1 MRQVPLI
8 VSVAAMVAAIAGC
21 GFAGDS
27 DEKVV
32 SASGQFPTPRMPEI
46 RDATTVAEA
55 LPSARALA
63 ANKSSFLGRG
73 LGELKAGDKA
83 ILVTTTTDPHADIYI
98 AAIVQALKERNVTA
112 ILMHDYEIVGVTKE
126 QARELDDF
134 RRSSGLYQTSEQ
146 GWAEGC
152 NLFLTRTGDR
162 GADRGYLKS
171 ARPDLYEK
179 CNPPILEEQL
189 PAELKAVYAK
199 MQTARRVIPG
209 HVNAYMDKNPDIRG
223 VFYGRGGPL
232 WMSFHPHEGRWMGP
246 FVLDNKF
253 EVMAP
258 VAEFPAD
265 VWMLA
270 EELTMEALPSADKV
284 TVTDPEGTDVW
295 WNLTETQAKAWAKGV
310 YLRGHLFMFPQEAY
324 GQYALSVLNY
334 PAMDPEYIPVDDNV
348 LINGTVA
355 ATTSHA
361 GFYPRMVQTWK
372 DGYLTDVKGGGTYG
386 EFLRTLMKQP
396 GIHDTV
402 WPQRKKPGYF
412 QFFETALG
420 TNPKISRQNLN
431 ANWGVAM
438 ERARDGVI
446 HWALGAIYW
455 NDPGSMGGESSV
467 SGKLAQFNRSTGHP
481 GGHGFHMHTY
491 FNTMKLHL
499 RGSNKWVTLV
509 DRGRSTSLDSPE
521 VRSLASRYGDPDK
534 ILATEWV
541 PDIPGVNAPGS
552 YEQDYAPNPF
562 KHAQAVVT
570 RNRASPGMKK
580 PAAILP

>member
-1 MRQVPLI
+1 MRQAPLI
-8 VSVAAMVAAIAGC
+8 VSVVALVAAVAGC
-21 GFAGDS
+21 GFSGETEQNVESVSGNFPAPRS
-27 DEKVV
+27 KQVV
-32 SASGQFPTPRMPEI
+32 EAR
-46 RDATTVAEA
+46 TVAEA
-55 LPSARALA
+55 LPYARALS

-73 LGELKAGDKA
+73 LGELKTGDKA
-83 ILVTTTTDPHADIYI
+83 ILVTSAMLGGTSLEPEADIYI
-98 AAIVQALKERNVTA
+98 EAVVQALKERGVTP
-112 ILMHDYEIVGVTKE
+112 ILMHDYEIVGVTKA
-126 QARELDDF
+126 QARALEAHRKAHVKL
-134 RRSSGLYQTSEQ
+134 TSED
-146 GWAEGC
+146 GC
-152 NLFLTRTGDR
+152 TEACWVVANDK
-162 GADRGYLKS
+162 GYLER

-179 CNPPILEEQL
+179 CNPPALIDTM
-189 PAELKAVYAK
+189 PADLKPIYRK
-199 MQTARRVIPG
+199 MQTAQGAVPAFI
-209 HVNAYMDKNPDIRG
+209 NKFMDKNPDIRG
-223 VFYGRGGPL
+223 VWYGRGGPI

-246 FVLDNKF
+246 FVLDNKYD
-253 EVMAP
+253 VMAP

-265 VWMLA
+265 VWMLS
-270 EELTMEALPSADKV
+270 EELTMEPLPSADKV